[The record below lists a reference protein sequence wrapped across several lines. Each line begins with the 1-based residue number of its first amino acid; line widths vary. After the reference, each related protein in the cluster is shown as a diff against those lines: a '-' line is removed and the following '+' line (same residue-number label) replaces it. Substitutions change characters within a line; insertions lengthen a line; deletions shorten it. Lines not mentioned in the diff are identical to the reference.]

1 MKRKEGKER
10 GEGRV
15 NFPLSHFRG
24 KWGATCQRQQI
35 PDQAVFILESPWND
49 GFLPFQLIEDGSR
62 IKEGRGAID
71 EFFTLWLT
79 VFQSV
84 QRNCIS
90 SIRVRID
97 VCFVSF
103 HSIFHLCSFRYYVET
118 VLSIPRF
125 IFFFLFSLF
134 PYPTSSS
141 QTFIS
146 LQPLMTSSI
155 FFLFASWMLKHRSQC
170 PAMGSRNRVHSA
182 KFVLFSWFVIQD
194 LRIYVR

>member
-1 MKRKEGKER
+1 MGS
-10 GEGRV
+10 G
-15 NFPLSHFRG
+15 LSTPADTRPSCFY
-24 KWGATCQRQQI
+24 
-35 PDQAVFILESPWND
+35 
-49 GFLPFQLIEDGSR
+49 SR
-62 IKEGRGAID
+62 ITVKWRISSFSANRGRIANKRGARRDRWVLHALID
-71 EFFTLWLT
+71 DVPKRTTKLHFEYSCPDRCLLRVIPFDFSSVLVSILRRNGTL
-79 VFQSV
+79 
-84 QRNCIS
+84 
-90 SIRVRID
+90 D
-97 VCFVSF
+97 PSF
-103 HSIFHLCSFRYYVET
+103 H
-118 VLSIPRF
+118 

-194 LRIYVR
+194 SRIYVR